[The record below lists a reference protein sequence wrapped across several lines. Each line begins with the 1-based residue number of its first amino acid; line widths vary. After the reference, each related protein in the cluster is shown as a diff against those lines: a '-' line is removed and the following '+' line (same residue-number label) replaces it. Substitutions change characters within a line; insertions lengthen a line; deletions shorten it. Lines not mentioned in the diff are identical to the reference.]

1 LGWGAPVHKT
11 GGQSVSFRENWCGTV
26 LLVPGKLVD
35 LKLKR
40 IGIFV
45 TKYVKTILFIMNFGE
60 NNIQKEAFLTN
71 KNVSL

>member
-1 LGWGAPVHKT
+1 
-11 GGQSVSFRENWCGTV
+11 